1 MTSVGEDGEK
11 LEPLSSAGRNAK
23 WYSPTENS
31 LVGPQ
36 KVKFRIPILSSNSS
50 SRYTFK
56 RTENLCSY
64 KVCLFNGIL
73 PSQKKSADTYT
84 TRTLKTLL
92 SGISQTQK
100 DKYRMMPL
108 I

>member
-1 MTSVGEDGEK
+1 MFIQSMSIQWNITQSK
-11 LEPLSSAGRNAK
+11 
-23 WYSPTENS
+23 
-31 LVGPQ
+31 
-36 KVKFRIPILSSNSS
+36 
-50 SRYTFK
+50 
-56 RTENLCSY
+56 
-64 KVCLFNGIL
+64 
-73 PSQKKSADTYT
+73 KKSADTYT

>member
-1 MTSVGEDGEK
+1 MSNGTALQKTALWVHKKSNFEFPYYPAI
-11 LEPLSSAGRNAK
+11 PLLGIHSRELK
-23 WYSPTENS
+23 TYVHTKYVYSMEYYP
-31 LVGPQ
+31 
-36 KVKFRIPILSSNSS
+36 VK
-50 SRYTFK
+50 
-56 RTENLCSY
+56 
-64 KVCLFNGIL
+64 
-73 PSQKKSADTYT
+73 KKSADTYT

>member
-1 MTSVGEDGEK
+1 MFIQSMSIQWNTTQSK
-11 LEPLSSAGRNAK
+11 
-23 WYSPTENS
+23 
-31 LVGPQ
+31 
-36 KVKFRIPILSSNSS
+36 
-50 SRYTFK
+50 
-56 RTENLCSY
+56 
-64 KVCLFNGIL
+64 
-73 PSQKKSADTYT
+73 KKSADTYT